1 MNKRKSRSGQ
11 AIILFALALPVLLG
25 MLGLAFD
32 VGFLEMMNR
41 RAQTAA
47 DASALAGAIDLP
59 YGTMT
64 TSAQAAA
71 ALNGFTSAGGAHV
84 TVNNPPLYGP
94 HASSACGSPCNY
106 VEAIVSQ
113 PEPTFF
119 LRMVGVGKTET
130 VSARAVAY
138 NTAGDCIFAL
148 NPSSSGALTLGTG
161 LISLV
166 DINTPNC
173 AIIVDSNS
181 SSAIQAGGLFV
192 FANVTARQIG
202 VVGNPGVGFCLFC
215 SFTPNPVPGIAPE
228 SDPLAYLQP
237 PPSSCASPTLVPIGP
252 APAPNNIYT
261 VNPGS
266 SCPNVSITSTALAK
280 WNCGHSGVNCLA
292 PNVTLNYGTYS
303 AITVASVAP
312 TLTFNP
318 GLYIL
323 EGTGASSQCFWSS
336 APTCSLSIS
345 GLGATVQ
352 GNGVTFYLG
361 PSAGSLAVSG
371 IANTINL
378 LPPTT
383 GLLPGGQGAGVLFY
397 QDRANASQAC
407 IGGCGSAVNGIFNT
421 VQVQGALYFPAAG
434 ITFDGCCQYTPGNS
448 YYTAYEIVVADHMTL
463 SWDYFNDD
471 YYSLPGGSPVKRTLL
486 VE

>member
-1 MNKRKSRSGQ
+1 
-11 AIILFALALPVLLG
+11 
-25 MLGLAFD
+25 
-32 VGFLEMMNR
+32 
-41 RAQTAA
+41 
-47 DASALAGAIDLP
+47 
-59 YGTMT
+59 
-64 TSAQAAA
+64 
-71 ALNGFTSAGGAHV
+71 
-84 TVNNPPLYGP
+84 
-94 HASSACGSPCNY
+94 
-106 VEAIVSQ
+106 
-113 PEPTFF
+113 
-119 LRMVGVGKTET
+119 MVGVGKTET

-173 AIIVDSNS
+173 AIIVDSDS

-237 PPSSCASPTLVPIGP
+237 PSTSACGGTLKTITTSQTVTPGGSCYNVNIT
-252 APAPNNIYT
+252 AP
-261 VNPGS
+261 V
-266 SCPNVSITSTALAK
+266 
-280 WNCGHSGVNCLA
+280 
-292 PNVTLNYGTYS
+292 NVTFNPGTYS

-312 TLTFNP
+312 TVTFNP

-323 EGTGASSQCFWSS
+323 EGTGASSQCFWAGTS
-336 APTCSLSIS
+336 TCSLSIS
-345 GLGATVQ
+345 GLGATVR

-361 PSAGSLAVSG
+361 PSAGSVAVSG
-371 IANTINL
+371 IANTVNL

-397 QDRANASQAC
+397 QDRANARQAC
-407 IGGCGSAVNGIFNT
+407 IGGCGGSVNGIFNT
-421 VQVQGALYFPAAG
+421 VQVQGALYFPDAG

-448 YYTAYEIVVADHMTL
+448 YYTAYEIIVADHMTL

-471 YYSLPGGSPVKRTLL
+471 YSSLPGGSPVKRTLL